1 MVSVFPEI
9 KNDYYVRSYKVNPAL
24 FPVPVTLYLECT
36 VNQERINGHF
46 YWLDIYFSADNIG
59 VRDYIVGV
67 SFGESELDREAMDAE
82 MDTWALNTLM
92 DDFASL
98 IRAYMDKEDVWCE
111 ELERRWV
118 ANQKDK
124 KRRCVTIYSIWSLD
138 KSHHLLYNHQ

>member
-1 MVSVFPEI
+1 
-9 KNDYYVRSYKVNPAL
+9 
-24 FPVPVTLYLECT
+24 
-36 VNQERINGHF
+36 
-46 YWLDIYFSADNIG
+46 
-59 VRDYIVGV
+59 
-67 SFGESELDREAMDAE
+67 MDAE

-124 KRRCVTIYSIWSLD
+124 KDDV
-138 KSHHLLYNHQ
+138 